1 MKVGSTFE
9 TSPFNT
15 TANPET
21 PAHLFWNQEQKCR
34 DPHFQL
40 DGPGYQNVWNQE
52 EKKAGTLSFPRRR
65 VEERPGFMSDD
76 TTHSWCTVGLE
87 QVYRCTFPARFYTSV
102 TSVAEVARG
111 KIRPDLPS
119 LCPVLSLTNQQIRR
133 GLNTRPYCSKGFEKC
148 VNIMKLFFL
157 TLDPLGIL
165 QLTTN

>member
-1 MKVGSTFE
+1 MARRSKLRRSIQQQIPKRRLTFFE
-9 TSPFNT
+9 TRNKNAEIPTSNSTGQATKMFGI
-15 TANPET
+15 
-21 PAHLFWNQEQKCR
+21 R
-34 DPHFQL
+34 RR
-40 DGPGYQNVWNQE
+40 
-52 EKKAGTLSFPRRR
+52 KKAGTLSFPRRR

-87 QVYRCTFPARFYTSV
+87 QVYRCTFPARFYTSL

-165 QLTTN
+165 HLTTN